1 MNRKPKY
8 FKFCTLDEEEH
19 EAQFYRIPLPA
30 IEAYDF
36 EQTSISYSY
45 DTIWRAEEMTKIYTH
60 QFVFVAKQTS
70 EVIAFRDALNRKE
83 KLVFI
88 TIAYDDDSTVEI
100 YDDSTGVTKWFT
112 NEADEIVFLL
122 FYKEDNTDD
131 KKLHH

>member
-8 FKFCTLDEEEH
+8 LKFVTLDEEKYQT
-19 EAQFYRIPLPA
+19 QFYCIPLSA

-45 DTIWRAEEMTKIYTH
+45 DTIWSAEEMTKIYVN
-60 QFVFVAKQTS
+60 QFTFITKQTS
-70 EVIAFRDALNRKE
+70 ETIAFRDALDRKE

-88 TIAYDDDSTVEI
+88 IIVYEDDSTVDI
-100 YDDSTGVTKWFT
+100 YDDGTGVTKWLT
-112 NEADEIVFLL
+112 NDAGGIIFLL